1 MWHIATFDLKNM
13 KSSYLKFIGLLGFV
27 LVSSFAG
34 AQAEQELRMKLLFV
48 GDIMGHDSQI
58 ESAEV
63 VADSLYDYF
72 PCFEYVEPYLEA
84 ADLTVGNLEVT
95 LPGEPPYQGYPQ
107 FRSHEDLALTTRFSG
122 FDMLVTA
129 NNHSNDAGLNGVLN
143 TIQVLDKY
151 DFYHTGTFQNQAERD
166 AYYPL
171 IVYRGSFKLAFL
183 NYTYGT
189 NGLKTRPPS
198 IVNLI
203 DEDQIE
209 KDMAEARATQSDAI
223 IVVMHWGNEY
233 QRNESKEQSELAAK
247 LVDWGAD
254 LVIGAH
260 PHVVQPVKEITAKG
274 ADGVEKQAVVAYSL
288 GNFVSGQRRAHT
300 DGGMMFEVEL
310 AKDMNKNTTRVAD
323 HSYSLVW
330 RYIERGKDGSKT
342 FRILPIKDFEGAS
355 PPLLLPDTD
364 RKAMLNYAKST
375 RALLEQF
382 DSKEGEALGTPT
394 QQTEK

>member
-1 MWHIATFDLKNM
+1 MMHYTKYF
-13 KSSYLKFIGLLGFV
+13 LGFY
-27 LVSSFAG
+27 LLCLSTLAG
-34 AQAEQELRMKLLFV
+34 AQAEEELRLKLLFV

-63 VADSLYDYF
+63 VKDSLYDYF

-84 ADLTVGNLEVT
+84 ADLAVGNLEVT
-95 LPGEPPYQGYPQ
+95 LPGAPPYKGYPQ

-143 TIQVLDKY
+143 TIQILDKY
-151 DFYHTGTFQNQAERD
+151 DFYHTGTFQNQEERD

-183 NYTYGT
+183 NYTYDT

-203 DEDQIE
+203 EEEQIE
-209 KDMAEARATQSDAI
+209 KDMAEARAAQPDVI

-233 QRNESKEQSELAAK
+233 QRNENKDQRELAEK
-247 LVDWGAD
+247 LVSWGAD
-254 LVIGAH
+254 LVIGSH
-260 PHVVQPVKEITAKG
+260 PHVVQPVKELKVKL
-274 ADGVEKQAVVAYSL
+274 ADGSEKQAVVAYSL
-288 GNFVSGQRRAHT
+288 GNFISGQRKAHT
-300 DGGMMFEVEL
+300 DGGMMFHVEL
-310 AKDMNKNTTRVAD
+310 AKDMNRNTTRVAD

-330 RYIERGKDGSKT
+330 RYIEKNQDGSKT
-342 FRILPIKDFEGAS
+342 FRVLPIKDFEGTAA
-355 PPLLLPDTD
+355 PLLLPDND
-364 RKAMLNYAKST
+364 RQDMLNYAEST

-382 DSKEGEALGTPT
+382 DSKEAEALDQPV
-394 QQTEK
+394 QLSEK